1 MFLQHSNR
9 NDGSRLRE
17 PVVPSKK
24 GPQAQRW
31 HPGKDIFRM
40 GRNHYF
46 FFATVRLS
54 HKRITGLAIKIVE

>member
-1 MFLQHSNR
+1 MMDR
-9 NDGSRLRE
+9 VCAIRLRAR
-17 PVVPSKK
+17 KK
-24 GPQAQRW
+24 ARKRGDGIA
-31 HPGKDIFRM
+31 GKYIFRV